1 MELPKN
7 RTSRKIQGLTIVE
20 LLIASAIALIVLA
33 LVGLIYVASDKSFRF
48 GEDVLD
54 SEANLRL
61 AMDWMTKDI
70 RGASDL
76 SISGDTV
83 FLTIPSASGQTT
95 IAYQCENNKLK
106 RTVGDT
112 GDTRT
117 IARVS
122 MDPSSDIA
130 RSDSTVTIVLHA
142 TAGNT
147 IRSLTSQVTMRNNK
161 D

>member
-1 MELPKN
+1 MELQKN
-7 RTSRKIQGLTIVE
+7 KVFKKVQGLTIVE
-20 LLIASAIALIVLA
+20 LLIASAIALIILA

-48 GEDVLD
+48 GENVLD
-54 SEANLRL
+54 SEADLRL
-61 AMDWMTKDI
+61 AMDWMTKDV
-70 RGASDL
+70 RGAADL

-106 RTVGDT
+106 RTVVDT

-117 IARVS
+117 IASVS
-122 MDPSSDIA
+122 MNPSSDIVV
-130 RSDSTVTIVLHA
+130 DNFTVTITLHN
-142 TAGNT
+142 TAGNSV
-147 IRSLTSQVTMRNNK
+147 RSLTSQITMRNK

>member
-20 LLIASAIALIVLA
+20 LLIASAIALIILA
-33 LVGLIYVASDKSFRF
+33 LVGLIYVTSDKSFRF
-48 GEDVLD
+48 GEDVLG
-54 SEANLRL
+54 SEADLRL
-61 AMDWMTKDI
+61 AMDWVTKDV
-70 RGASDL
+70 RGAADL

-83 FLTIPSASGQTT
+83 FLTIPSESGQIT
-95 IAYQCENNKLK
+95 IAYWCEDNQLK
-106 RTVGDT
+106 RKLVDT
-112 GDTRT
+112 GETRT

-147 IRSLTSQVTMRNNK
+147 IRSLTSQITMRNNK